1 MFKNYLK
8 IAVRNLIRHKTYSFI
23 NIVGLAI
30 GMASCILILLWVLEE
45 LSFDRFH
52 EKGDRIYK
60 VLRDYGEG
68 LGSTT
73 PYILG
78 SYLPND
84 FPEIENITRV
94 MKGTDP
100 LTVKIEDSEFKET
113 NWLFTDKEFF
123 DIFSFPLIGID
134 RESALSEPFSVI
146 ITERLASKYF
156 GEENPI
162 GKVLNFEWCEESYDL
177 KVTGIARDFP
187 HNSHIQADLII
198 SMSLIEDVWNKN
210 TLQMLGYTL
219 NFLEH
224 WGANT
229 LYTYVLLSEG
239 VTANNL
245 NKKLPEFV
253 KRHNAIGGGF
263 SLQPLNEVYLSS
275 SNLSDDRIPQG
286 NIHKIYLF
294 SGIAFLILV
303 IACFNYVIL
312 STARL
317 TLRIKEI
324 GVRKVAGAKRIDL
337 VKQILLESIL
347 TSLISLPIAFVLIE
361 LFLPTFDRLFNYHFA
376 LHYYNSFNFIAGS
389 LLITL
394 LVGLFSGSYIA
405 VYLSRFNPT
414 EILQRKV
421 DTRTTKS
428 LLRKT
433 LIILQL
439 AVFITMTF
447 CTLVIYRQ
455 THYLYNKDL
464 GFNEKN
470 LIRIDVFEDQIMRRY
485 TSFKNELL
493 RNPKILNVS
502 SCLPL
507 SDKVIITIPG
517 APQESRIEMPK
528 ILCDYDYANTMGMTL
543 LEGRVFSRENSSDP
557 DEAVILNETAVKFL
571 GLSYPTIG
579 KEIEI
584 NNKSRRIIGV
594 VKDFHEASLYE
605 KIQPRLIILM
615 PELFTQNIYIRIA
628 KLDEAET
635 IAFIKDTWNRM
646 YPDHFLNYFF
656 VDNEI
661 EQQYRTEQNFGRIIA
676 YTTILSLCIAGL
688 GLFGLALLMARTRT
702 KEIGIRKVF
711 GASVFGIVQLF
722 LKEFM
727 ILIGIAN
734 ILAWPVGYFIMDKW
748 LENFAYNINIGP
760 GIFIMCGFVALLIAL
775 ITISFQTIK
784 AATANPV
791 EALRYE

>member
-100 LTVKIEDSEFKET
+100 LTVKIGDSEFKET

-123 DIFSFPLIGID
+123 NIFSFSLIGID

-162 GKVLNFEWCEESYDL
+162 GKVLNIEWNKDSYDL

-198 SMSLIEDVWNKN
+198 HMSLIEDIWNKN
-210 TLQMLGYTL
+210 TIQAFGTTI
-219 NFLEH
+219 NFLEY

-245 NKKLPEFV
+245 NPKLPEFV
-253 KRHNAIGGGF
+253 KRHNAMGGGF
-263 SLQPLNEVYLSS
+263 SLQSLNEVYLSS

-312 STARL
+312 STALL

-324 GVRKVAGAKRIDL
+324 GVRKVAGAKRIDI
-337 VKQILLESIL
+337 VKQILLESIF

-361 LFLPTFDRLFNYHFA
+361 LFLPTFDRLFNYHLA
-376 LHYYNSFNFIAGS
+376 LHYYNSVSFIAVL

-414 EILQRKV
+414 EILRRKV

-428 LLRKT
+428 LLRKM
-433 LIILQL
+433 LIIIQL

-470 LIRIDVFEDQIMRRY
+470 LIRIDVFEDQIMRQY

-493 RNPKILNVS
+493 RNTRIQNVS
-502 SCLPL
+502 SCLP
-507 SDKVIITIPG
+507 SSNKKIVSIPG
-517 APQESRIEMPK
+517 APQESKIEMSD
-528 ILCDYDYANTMGMTL
+528 IFCDYDYVNTMGMTL
-543 LEGRVFSRENSSDP
+543 LEGRAFSRENSSDP
-557 DEAVILNETAVKFL
+557 DEAVILNETAVKQL
-571 GLSYPTIG
+571 GLSYPIIG
-579 KEIEI
+579 KEIKI
-584 NNKSRRIIGV
+584 NDKRRKIIGV

-615 PELFTQNIYIRIA
+615 PEFFLNIYIRIT

-646 YPDHFLNYFF
+646 YPDHFLNYYF
-656 VDNEI
+656 VDKEI
-661 EQQYRTEQNFGRIIA
+661 GQQYRSEQNFGRIIA

-734 ILAWPVGYFIMDKW
+734 ILAWSVGYFIMDKW
-748 LENFAYNINIGP
+748 LGNFAYNINIGP

-791 EALRYE
+791 EALRCE